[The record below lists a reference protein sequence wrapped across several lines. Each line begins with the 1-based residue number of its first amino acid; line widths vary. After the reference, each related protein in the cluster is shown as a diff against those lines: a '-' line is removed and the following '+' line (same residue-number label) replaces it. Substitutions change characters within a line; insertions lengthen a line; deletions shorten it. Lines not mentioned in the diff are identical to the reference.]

1 MPKATQAGKDPNEGL
16 ADDATLA
23 TDIGDGK
30 KRESEQLKYYGGD
43 PDDLDNEDVT
53 SLDRGD
59 SLETE
64 DAPTDRGDEVEEAEA
79 EEEAEEEAVDDSD
92 GDEEA
97 EEEEVEEEAVDDSD
111 GDEEEEEEAES
122 PDTDKADRGIPRS
135 RFNEVNERMKRAEAL
150 LAAQTSTEEAKEAA
164 AAQKYDFDSNEK
176 VYMDFM
182 LDGKLDE
189 AAAKRREI
197 REAERAEFKA
207 ETKRETLGD
216 VNTAQIQEAVDS
228 LARQAEELYPVLD
241 DSHPD
246 YDAKVVDKVL
256 TFMRGY
262 ESTGMTPDNALIAGL
277 ADAIYMYDLDGP
289 GDEVTESKVTQK
301 APKKGKP
308 ITKIK
313 EKLDIQQKQGKS
325 PVGDGK
331 GSADAG
337 AVVPDISQMTDEEID
352 ALPAKTLARL
362 RGDFPE

>member
-79 EEEAEEEAVDDSD
+79 EEEA
-92 GDEEA
+92 
-97 EEEEVEEEAVDDSD
+97 EEEAVDDSD